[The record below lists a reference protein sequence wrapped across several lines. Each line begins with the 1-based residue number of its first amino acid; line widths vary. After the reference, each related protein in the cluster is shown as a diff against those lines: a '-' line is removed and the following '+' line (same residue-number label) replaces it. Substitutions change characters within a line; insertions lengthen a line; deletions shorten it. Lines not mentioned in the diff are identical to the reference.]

1 MVRVIGH
8 VDLDYFYAQVEE
20 VENPSLKGKPVVVCV
35 FSGRTEDSGVV
46 STSNY
51 KARELGVGSGMPIV
65 LAKKKLEGKDAT
77 LIPVRHDKYE
87 AVSEKVIQLVRDR
100 VDVLEQTGID
110 EAFFDV
116 TKSSSGDYSAA
127 RSRAIEIK
135 RAIQDSQNL
144 TASIGLGQSKVVAK
158 MASDS
163 MKPDGLTVV
172 TPEST
177 IDFLSPL
184 PVIRLYG
191 VGPKTAQ
198 ALESLGIR
206 TVGDLANS
214 SATKLEG
221 RFGRKLATYLHSAAT
236 GTDEEPVAERQGT
249 TQFSRIITLKKN
261 TKSADEAFNELL
273 PAIEDLHQRLVSEGI
288 SFKTL
293 SAMGVLADLSIKSKS
308 KTFDNPVEGLSGVKS
323 DIHLLLQDLTDSAS
337 KDLRR
342 VGIKVSGLSSTEDQ
356 TSLTQFY

>member
-1 MVRVIGH
+1 LVRVIGH

-46 STSNY
+46 STANY

-127 RSRAIEIK
+127 RSRATEIK

-236 GTDEEPVAERQGT
+236 GTDEEPVAER
-249 TQFSRIITLKKN
+249 
-261 TKSADEAFNELL
+261 
-273 PAIEDLHQRLVSEGI
+273 
-288 SFKTL
+288 
-293 SAMGVLADLSIKSKS
+293 
-308 KTFDNPVEGLSGVKS
+308 
-323 DIHLLLQDLTDSAS
+323 
-337 KDLRR
+337 
-342 VGIKVSGLSSTEDQ
+342 
-356 TSLTQFY
+356 